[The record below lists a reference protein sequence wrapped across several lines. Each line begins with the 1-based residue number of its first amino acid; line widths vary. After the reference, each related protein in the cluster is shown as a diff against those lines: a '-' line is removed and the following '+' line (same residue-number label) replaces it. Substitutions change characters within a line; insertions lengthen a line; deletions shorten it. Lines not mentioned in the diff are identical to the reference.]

1 MSAVDNQPINQRGA
15 TEHDNEE
22 ACVHRPRRTG
32 WPCRSGQGQ
41 EGALA
46 AIAAPFAGEDDVL
59 GEALFRHFDN
69 GAARLEDDC
78 FIVIAGRWA
87 YGYFVSVAPGH
98 VEARVTVIRPKT
110 KS

>member
-1 MSAVDNQPINQRGA
+1 M
-15 TEHDNEE
+15 
-22 ACVHRPRRTG
+22 
-32 WPCRSGQGQ
+32 
-41 EGALA
+41 
-46 AIAAPFAGEDDVL
+46 L